1 MALNLKALL
10 PLDHVITIAPYEESH
25 ELGTNTRPDEGAHTF
40 CQLEKKQEE
49 KAKHGS
55 LVADQKRRLWIWGTY

>member
-25 ELGTNTRPDEGAHTF
+25 ELEAHTRPDDDAGTF

-49 KAKHGS
+49 DSKGAPS
-55 LVADQKRRLWIWGTY
+55 LADQKRRLWIWGSY